1 MLIAAVASLALAQTP
16 DARDLSLLSRQA
28 ADAAIAKFAEK
39 KVAADQIGITVLRL
53 DRSNKTWTAGSYHGD
68 VAMYPA
74 SVVKLFHLAYAHR
87 QMEDRKLRSTPA
99 LQRAL
104 TDMIVESSN
113 DATALV
119 VDSITGTTGGPE
131 LAPKELARHMDR
143 RQSINRWYASLGYP
157 KLNACQ
163 KTWNEAPYGR
173 ERQGYGPNFELRNSL
188 SPDVC
193 ARLMAEIVLDKIV
206 SPARCAE
213 MKKLLA
219 RTTPAE
225 GEADFQSRAFTGKVL
240 PKGFRLHSKA
250 GYTDTVRHDV
260 AHVTT
265 PDGRE
270 FVLAIF
276 TKGQSN
282 TPDLIPSMAEY
293 LLKGLEALPKT

>member
-1 MLIAAVASLALAQTP
+1 MLLAVACVALVTPLQTP
-16 DARDLSLLSRQA
+16 DPALSLLARQA
-28 ADAAIAKFAEK
+28 ADAAIVKFAEK
-39 KVAADQIGITVLRL
+39 KVTTDQLGITILKLNRGKG
-53 DRSNKTWTAGSYHGD
+53 DWTAGSYQGD

-87 QMEDRKLRSTPA
+87 LMKDRKLKLTPE
-99 LQRAL
+99 LQRGL

-119 VDSITGTTGGPE
+119 VDACSGTTGGPE
-131 LAPKELARHMDR
+131 LSPKELAKWMDR
-143 RQSINRWYASLGYP
+143 RQGVNKWFASMGYP

-173 ERQGYGPNFELRNSL
+173 ERQGYGPNFELRNAL

-193 ARLMAEIVLDKIV
+193 ARLMAEIALDKMV
-206 SPARCAE
+206 DAEHCGE
-213 MKKLLA
+213 MKKLLK
-219 RTTPAE
+219 RVIPAD
-225 GEADFQSRAFTGKVL
+225 GEADYQSRAFVGKVL
-240 PKGFRLHSKA
+240 PKGTVLHSKA

-265 PDGRE
+265 ADGRE

-282 TPDLIPSMAEY
+282 TPELIPNIGEF
-293 LLKGLEALPKT
+293 LLRGLGAF